1 MRLCSRAQMA
11 SSVPTSD
18 PPLSIARPQ
27 LPQARPPPK
36 RGERSI
42 RTLPIACPAASVT
55 AGDASCSAATRC
67 RCSPTVLANEVARA
81 VVDRTGLAGN
91 WDFELTYT
99 RDAVRR
105 PDVTDA
111 SPANID
117 PDGASLFTALQEQLG
132 LKLDS
137 TKGPVRVLVIER
149 IEQ

>member
-1 MRLCSRAQMA
+1 
-11 SSVPTSD
+11 
-18 PPLSIARPQ
+18 
-27 LPQARPPPK
+27 
-36 RGERSI
+36 
-42 RTLPIACPAASVT
+42 
-55 AGDASCSAATRC
+55 
-67 RCSPTVLANEVARA
+67 VLANEVARA

-149 IEQ
+149 IEQPLPD